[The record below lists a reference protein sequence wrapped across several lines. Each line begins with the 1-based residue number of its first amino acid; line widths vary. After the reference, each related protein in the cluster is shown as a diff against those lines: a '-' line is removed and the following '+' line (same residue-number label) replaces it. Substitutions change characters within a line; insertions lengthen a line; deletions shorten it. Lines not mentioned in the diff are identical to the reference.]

1 VRVDLQRG
9 VYVDGTTEVVVNTK
23 EELLLLMDRGSDR
36 RHVSATGV
44 LHRHLP
50 QCTNCQ
56 TRVVR
61 SKHATLRDTSSLP
74 IGGTTSLVRPGKVT
88 DTITAQSL

>member
-1 VRVDLQRG
+1 MDLQRG

-44 LHRHLP
+44 RRNP
-50 QCTNCQ
+50 NMQ
-56 TRVVR
+56 TVKTERFV
-61 SKHATLRDTSSLP
+61 
-74 IGGTTSLVRPGKVT
+74 
-88 DTITAQSL
+88 